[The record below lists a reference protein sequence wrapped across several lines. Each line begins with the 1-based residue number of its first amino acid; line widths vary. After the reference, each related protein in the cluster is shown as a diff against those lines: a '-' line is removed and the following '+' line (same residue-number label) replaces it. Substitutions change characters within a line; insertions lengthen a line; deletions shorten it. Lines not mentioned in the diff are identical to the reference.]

1 MALLIDGY
9 NLLHVTEIVGHGG
22 LRGSRE
28 GLLRFLASAIEPR
41 ERPQTTIVFDAAEAP
56 PNLPRTIVF
65 EEMTIHFSSE
75 YDNADELIEEL
86 IEAHSVPKSLLV
98 VSSDHRLQRAA
109 RRRKAPFVDSDVW
122 FADALRRRAASR
134 RPAPIG
140 ARPTGT
146 LSAEEIDYWLSE
158 FGDVG
163 EIEVPPPPRL
173 AAPRSKPATN
183 AKQAPTKQKATESP
197 PAKKKAPK
205 RKRASKKPPHEG
217 GNLSNPFPPG
227 YGEDLLGGDIG

>member
-9 NLLHVTEIVGHGG
+9 NLLHATAIVGHGG

-28 GLLRFLASAIEPR
+28 GLLRFLASAIDPR
-41 ERPQTTIVFDAAEAP
+41 ERPQT
-56 PNLPRTIVF
+56 TIVF

-134 RPAPIG
+134 RPAPMV
-140 ARPTGT
+140 ARPTGN

-163 EIEVPPPPRL
+163 EIEVPPVPRR
-173 AAPRSKPATN
+173 AASKPKPATSDNSTN
-183 AKQAPTKQKATESP
+183 AKQPPTNQPGAKSP
-197 PAKKKAPK
+197 TAKKKPPK
-205 RKRASKKPPHEG
+205 RPAKKPPHQG
-217 GNLSNPFPPG
+217 RDLSNPFPPG
-227 YGEDLLGGDIG
+227 YGEDLLSGDS

>member
-1 MALLIDGY
+1 
-9 NLLHVTEIVGHGG
+9 
-22 LRGSRE
+22 
-28 GLLRFLASAIEPR
+28 
-41 ERPQTTIVFDAAEAP
+41 
-56 PNLPRTIVF
+56 
-65 EEMTIHFSSE
+65 MTIHFSSE

-134 RPAPIG
+134 RPEPIV
-140 ARPTGT
+140 ARPAGN
-146 LSAEEIDYWLSE
+146 LSTEEIDYWLSE

-163 EIEVPPPPRL
+163 EIEIPPPPIR
-173 AAPRSKPATN
+173 ATPRPKTATSAN
-183 AKQAPTKQKATESP
+183 STSAKQPLTNQKATESS
-197 PAKKKAPK
+197 PAKKKASK

-227 YGEDLLGGDIG
+227 YGEDLLGGDSG

>member
-9 NLLHVTEIVGHGG
+9 NLLHVTAIVGHGG

-28 GLLRFLASAIEPR
+28 GLLRFLASAIDPR

-56 PNLPRTIVF
+56 PNLPRMIVV

-98 VSSDHRLQRAA
+98 VSSDHRIQRAA

-122 FADALRRRAASR
+122 FAEALRRRSAMKS
-134 RPAPIG
+134 PAPIAAKPVG
-140 ARPTGT
+140 PLTGD
-146 LSAEEIDYWLSE
+146 EISYWLAE

-163 EIEVPPPPRL
+163 EIEATPPSRRQPPKAR
-173 AAPRSKPATN
+173 AATDAKDATTKRSEAAKPAT
-183 AKQAPTKQKATESP
+183 KKSP
-197 PAKKKAPK
+197 PK
-205 RKRASKKPPHEG
+205 RRRPPRKPPHEK
-217 GNLSNPFPPG
+217 GNAANPFPPG
-227 YGEDLLGGDIG
+227 YGEDLLGGDS

>member
-9 NLLHVTEIVGHGG
+9 NLLHVTAIVGHGG

-28 GLLRFLASAIEPR
+28 GLLRFLASAIDPR

-134 RPAPIG
+134 RPAPVV
-140 ARPTGT
+140 ARPTGN
-146 LSAEEIDYWLSE
+146 LSTEEIDYWLSE

-163 EIEVPPPPRL
+163 EIEVPPPPRR
-173 AAPRSKPATN
+173 AAPKPKPATSD
-183 AKQAPTKQKATESP
+183 KQPLTNQKVTESP
-197 PAKKKAPK
+197 PSKKKAPK
-205 RKRASKKPPHEG
+205 RKRESKKPPHEG
-217 GNLSNPFPPG
+217 ENLSNPFPPG
-227 YGEDLLGGDIG
+227 YGEDLLAGDS

>member
-1 MALLIDGY
+1 M
-9 NLLHVTEIVGHGG
+9 
-22 LRGSRE
+22 
-28 GLLRFLASAIEPR
+28 
-41 ERPQTTIVFDAAEAP
+41 FDAAEAP

-134 RPAPIG
+134 RPAPVV
-140 ARPTGT
+140 ARPAGN
-146 LSAEEIDYWLSE
+146 LSTEEIDYWLSE

-163 EIEVPPPPRL
+163 EIEVPPLPRR
-173 AAPRSKPATN
+173 AAPKPKPATSDNSTN
-183 AKQAPTKQKATESP
+183 AKQPPTNQQGAKSP
-197 PAKKKAPK
+197 TAKKKAPK
-205 RKRASKKPPHEG
+205 RSREEAAASG
-217 GNLSNPFPPG
+217 GDLSNPFPPG
-227 YGEDLLGGDIG
+227 YGEDLLGGDS

>member
-9 NLLHVTEIVGHGG
+9 NLLHVTAIVGHGG

-28 GLLRFLASAIEPR
+28 GLLRFLASAIDPR

-98 VSSDHRLQRAA
+98 VSSDHRIQRAA

-122 FADALRRRAASR
+122 FAEALRRRAAMKA
-134 RPAPIG
+134 PAPIIAKPAG
-140 ARPTGT
+140 PLTGD
-146 LSAEEIDYWLSE
+146 EISFWMAE
-158 FGDVG
+158 FGDVE
-163 EIEVPPPPRL
+163 EIEVPPPPRR
-173 AAPRSKPATN
+173 ATPKSRPAVD
-183 AKQAPTKQKATESP
+183 AKRTTANKSVTAK
-197 PAKKKAPK
+197 PAKKKSPPK
-205 RKRASKKPPHEG
+205 QKRPSRKPPHEK
-217 GNLSNPFPPG
+217 GNVANPFPPG
-227 YGEDLLGGDIG
+227 YGEDLLEGNG

>member
-9 NLLHVTEIVGHGG
+9 NLLHVTAIVGHGG

-28 GLLRFLASAIEPR
+28 GLLRFLASAIDPR
-41 ERPQTTIVFDAAEAP
+41 ERSQTTIVFDAAEAP
-56 PNLPRTIVF
+56 PNLPRTLVF

-98 VSSDHRLQRAA
+98 VSSDHRIQRAA

-122 FADALRRRAASR
+122 FTEALRRRAAMKT
-134 RPAPIG
+134 PAPIVTKP
-140 ARPTGT
+140 ARPLNG
-146 LSAEEIDYWLSE
+146 EEIAFWLAE

-163 EIEVPPPPRL
+163 EIETPPMPRRSPPK
-173 AAPRSKPATN
+173 PRPATD
-183 AKQAPTKQKATESP
+183 AKRVAAKNSETAK
-197 PAKKKAPK
+197 PAKKKSPPK
-205 RKRASKKPPHEG
+205 RKRPSRKPPHEK
-217 GNLSNPFPPG
+217 GNAANPFPPG
-227 YGEDLLGGDIG
+227 YGEDLLEGNG

>member
-9 NLLHVTEIVGHGG
+9 NLLHVTAIVGHGG

-41 ERPQTTIVFDAAEAP
+41 DRLQTTIVFDAAEAP

-98 VSSDHRLQRAA
+98 VSSDHRIQRAA

-134 RPAPIG
+134 RPAPIV
-140 ARPTGT
+140 ARPTGN
-146 LSAEEIDYWLSE
+146 LSADEIDYWLSE
-158 FGDVG
+158 FGDIG
-163 EIEVPPPPRL
+163 EIEIPPPPKR
-173 AAPRSKPATN
+173 PPSKPKPSAA
-183 AKQAPTKQKATESP
+183 AKPSPTVSDANDSQ
-197 PAKKKAPK
+197 PAKKKAAPK
-205 RKRASKKPPHEG
+205 RKRAPKQPPHQG
-217 GNLSNPFPPG
+217 GDLSNPFPPG
-227 YGEDLLGGDIG
+227 YGEDLLGS